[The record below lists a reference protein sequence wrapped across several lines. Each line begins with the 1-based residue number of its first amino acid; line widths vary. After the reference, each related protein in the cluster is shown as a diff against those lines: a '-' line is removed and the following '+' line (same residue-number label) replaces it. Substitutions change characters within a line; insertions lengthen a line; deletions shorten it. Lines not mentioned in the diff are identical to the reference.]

1 MGETLHCRP
10 SSYKSLEPSLS
21 MRVLPNSR
29 NSRFEFKLFSFS
41 FLTIYGTKTDTRQQD
56 TSLAV
61 SENSTH
67 ISLAPD
73 SPSYRFK
80 STGEPRKAV
89 KARVLRPALP
99 AELLLLGLEGNAV
112 PMWQLKG
119 GSPMGGSPGT
129 CCCSPGPGDSRR
141 RLVCGP
147 STQRRLSLPLG
158 PEAPCPGSVSSR
170 SHGEL

>member
-1 MGETLHCRP
+1 MGLKLTRGSKTHLLLCLRTPHTSLLLQTLHP
-10 SSYKSLEPSLS
+10 
-21 MRVLPNSR
+21 
-29 NSRFEFKLFSFS
+29 
-41 FLTIYGTKTDTRQQD
+41 
-56 TSLAV
+56 
-61 SENSTH
+61 
-67 ISLAPD
+67 
-73 SPSYRFK
+73 RFK

-99 AELLLLGLEGNAV
+99 AEPLLLGLEGNAV